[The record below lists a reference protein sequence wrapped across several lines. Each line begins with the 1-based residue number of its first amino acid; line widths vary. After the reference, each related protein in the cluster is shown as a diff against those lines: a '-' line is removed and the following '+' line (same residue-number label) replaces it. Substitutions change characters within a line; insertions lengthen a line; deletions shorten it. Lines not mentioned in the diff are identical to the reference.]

1 MGDHKIHS
9 KSGTTAIL
17 NHAGHNNVQA
27 ENKIIPTRKGN
38 RRILEI
44 LKVHWFKDL

>member
-27 ENKIIPTRKGN
+27 ENEIIPTRKGN

-44 LKVHWFKDL
+44 LKVH